1 MLSVEVEEAALVWA
15 GRVEDEVGEAKVG
28 IEPDPLHVLRRVR
41 RDNPAARG
49 ALRRQRIRQAL
60 HLQRVF
66 YAGLFFGAERQGAP
80 VAGVLQGALSIG
92 IEGDLHF
99 DELVE
104 RRRVADGL
112 AGAVRERR

>member
-28 IEPDPLHVLRRVR
+28 IESDPLHVLLRVR

-66 YAGLFFGAERQGAP
+66 YAGLFLGAERQGAP
-80 VAGVLQGALSIG
+80 VAGGLPGALPVSIDG
-92 IEGDLHF
+92 ELSPPDLFGRH
-99 DELVE
+99 
-104 RRRVADGL
+104 RVAAGL
-112 AGAVRERR
+112 AGH